1 MLGGALGV
9 ALEAEQGETAP
20 SLTQPA
26 LEEEEEEEEEKSGS
40 AQQLV
45 PSQQRSP
52 KDGPSSAA
60 GGSKVQRNAVSQ
72 AVCL

>member
-26 LEEEEEEEEEKSGS
+26 LEEEEEEEEKSGS

-45 PSQQRSP
+45 PPQQRSP
-52 KDGPSSAA
+52 KDSPSSAA
-60 GGSKVQRNAVSQ
+60 SGSKVQRNAVSQ

>member
-26 LEEEEEEEEEKSGS
+26 LDEEEEEEEKSGS

-60 GGSKVQRNAVSQ
+60 GGSEVQRNAVSQ

>member
-26 LEEEEEEEEEKSGS
+26 LEEEEEEKSGS

-45 PSQQRSP
+45 PPQQRSP
-52 KDGPSSAA
+52 KDSPSSAA
-60 GGSKVQRNAVSQ
+60 SGSKVQRNAVSQ